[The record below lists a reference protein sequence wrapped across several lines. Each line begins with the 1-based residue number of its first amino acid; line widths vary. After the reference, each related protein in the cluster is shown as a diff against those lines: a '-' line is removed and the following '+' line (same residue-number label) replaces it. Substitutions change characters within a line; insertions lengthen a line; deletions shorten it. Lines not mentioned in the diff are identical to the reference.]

1 MTTDVDR
8 ALADLVDAGAVAPGT
23 QPGDVV
29 DLVVSHARSL
39 DGLDG
44 FTRLETLSL
53 LSCEVGDYAPVA
65 SLPAL
70 RVLAVENSDVVDLA
84 WIEKLELYVAVLRRN
99 RIRDATAVIGLAG
112 LQVLDV
118 SGNPLD
124 PRSRAA
130 ARALAGPVVTLDDDE
145 LTDVN
150 VMLADAGVPLVGYRV
165 GDAVWSC
172 ATGLTLTSHPE
183 AGHVVTSVG
192 DLAAVARGERSP
204 ADLLGL
210 VPDPDG
216 GTHE

>member
-1 MTTDVDR
+1 MTTDVQR

-23 QPGDVV
+23 QPSAVV

-39 DGLDG
+39 EGLDR

-53 LSCEVGDYAPVA
+53 LSCEVGDYTPVA
-65 SLPAL
+65 SLRAL
-70 RVLAVENSDVVDLA
+70 RVLAVENSDLVDVA
-84 WIEKLELYVAVLRRN
+84 WAEELDLYVAVLRRN
-99 RIRDATAVIGLAG
+99 RIRDAMALVGLTS

-124 PRSRAA
+124 PRSRAV
-130 ARALAGPVVTLDDDE
+130 ARSLAGPLVTLDDDG
-145 LTDVN
+145 LADVN

-165 GDAVWSC
+165 GDVLWSC
-172 ATGLTLTSHPE
+172 ATGLSLTSHPE
-183 AGHVVTSVG
+183 AGHVVTSVD
-192 DLAAVARGERSP
+192 DLAAVAQGERSP

-216 GTHE
+216 GDHE

>member
-1 MTTDVDR
+1 MTTDVER
-8 ALADLVDAGAVAPGT
+8 ALADLVDAGAVAAGT

-39 DGLDG
+39 DGLDR

-53 LSCEVGDYAPVA
+53 LSCEVGDYTPVA

-84 WIEKLELYVAVLRRN
+84 WAQGVGLYVAVLRRN
-99 RIRDATAVIGLAG
+99 RIRDATAVVGLRG
-112 LQVLDV
+112 LQVLDL

-124 PRSRAA
+124 PTSRAA
-130 ARALAGPVVTLDDDE
+130 ARSLAGPLVTLDDDD
-145 LTDVN
+145 LAVVN

-165 GDAVWSC
+165 GGEVWAC
-172 ATGLTLTSHPE
+172 ATGLDLTDHPE
-183 AGHVVTSVG
+183 ALHVETSVAA
-192 DLAAVARGERSP
+192 LSAVARGERGP

-210 VPDPDG
+210 AGDD
-216 GTHE
+216 